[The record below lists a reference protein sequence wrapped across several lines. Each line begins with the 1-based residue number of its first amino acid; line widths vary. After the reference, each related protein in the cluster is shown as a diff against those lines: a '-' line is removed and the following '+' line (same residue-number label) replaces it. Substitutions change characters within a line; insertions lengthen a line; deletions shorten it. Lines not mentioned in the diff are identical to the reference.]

1 MGEQECIRQWKLAR
15 DGAARAAQEA
25 HLHYHQRYGGQPAP
39 ACRGGQEAMWQY
51 LAQTDRI
58 EREYAACI
66 HRSICRQTPS
76 VCAEERQY
84 YRLHP
89 EYPRPEGLDE

>member
-1 MGEQECIRQWKLAR
+1 
-15 DGAARAAQEA
+15 
-25 HLHYHQRYGGQPAP
+25 
-39 ACRGGQEAMWQY
+39 MWQY